1 MTNSIEIRELTN
13 DELGNV
19 FGGNAVVLGIAIG
32 LASNAIYDFM
42 KSHQGIQDA
51 IDYLKGQQK

>member
-1 MTNSIEIRELTN
+1 MAPALRMGLAV
-13 DELGNV
+13 GN
-19 FGGNAVVLGIAIG
+19 GVVLGIAIG